1 MSNINATNINSE
13 NITVVNLNVTTI
25 NGLPYT
31 GSAGGY
37 YTSCP
42 ECGEQPNTDVC
53 DCGGNCDFVPD
64 VCDCY
69 VPGGGSGNGIIGK
82 DGATGPTGE
91 AGDRYLTTTT
101 SDFSSVPAN
110 GPGPVSVS
118 VDSGLSY
125 IIGNEVIAT
134 AVSDPYNNNFKATVS
149 LYDSTTGAITLIDLF
164 GLIGSWATTT
174 LANIN
179 LNGIF
184 GPTGTT
190 GPQGLPGT
198 ASLTGA
204 TGTQGSTGYTGVTG
218 QTGYTGSIGYT
229 GATGYT
235 GRTGSTGYTGA
246 TGYTGET
253 GSTG

>member
-82 DGATGPTGE
+82 DGAPLSLEKKIARIVKLCAT
-91 AGDRYLTTTT
+91 
-101 SDFSSVPAN
+101 
-110 GPGPVSVS
+110 SVS
-118 VDSGLSY
+118 
-125 IIGNEVIAT
+125 T
-134 AVSDPYNNNFKATVS
+134 
-149 LYDSTTGAITLIDLF
+149 STTHV
-164 GLIGSWATTT
+164 
-174 LANIN
+174 N
-179 LNGIF
+179 
-184 GPTGTT
+184 
-190 GPQGLPGT
+190 
-198 ASLTGA
+198 
-204 TGTQGSTGYTGVTG
+204 
-218 QTGYTGSIGYT
+218 
-229 GATGYT
+229 
-235 GRTGSTGYTGA
+235 
-246 TGYTGET
+246 
-253 GSTG
+253 